1 MMLSFKLG
9 PLAVSTELA
18 LLYLGLLCAWLTCWF
33 LGRKRKASPETPLFN
48 LLLLGLVVARLSFVA
63 AYHEFYYA
71 DSWLAWLDIRDGGF
85 LTLPGII
92 AAVLGALWYFWR
104 RPQLAMPLAAGLAV
118 GVVVSGMGLAVLYAM
133 NQSQQLPELSLRSLA
148 GEAVNLQDYQGKP
161 VVINLWA
168 TWCPP
173 CRREMPVLQKAQQDN
188 PAVLFLFVNQ
198 GEGQHQVSSYV
209 DKQGLQL
216 ENVLLDSG
224 ARLGTAVSS
233 LSLPTTLFYDAGGS
247 LQNTHLG
254 ELSEASLQHAMR
266 NIQPILAKE

>member
-9 PLAVSTELA
+9 PLAISAELA

-33 LGRKRKASPETPLFN
+33 LGRKRKAGPETPLFN
-48 LLLLGLVVARLSFVA
+48 LLLIGVLVARLAFVIT
-63 AYHEFYYA
+63 YREFYY
-71 DSWLAWLDIRDGGF
+71 DGSWLAWLDIRDGGF
-85 LTLPGII
+85 LPLPGLI
-92 AAVLGALWYFWR
+92 AALLAALWYFWR
-104 RPQLAMPLAAGLAV
+104 RPQLAMPLASGLVV
-118 GVVVSGMGLAVLYAM
+118 GVVVSGMGLAVLHAM
-133 NQSQQLPELSLRSLA
+133 NQSQQLPQLDLRNLA
-148 GEAVNLQDYQGKP
+148 GEPVNLQDYQGKP

-173 CRREMPVLQKAQQDN
+173 CRREMPVLQQAQLDN
-188 PAVLFLFVNQ
+188 PAVHFVFVNQ
-198 GEGQHQVSSYV
+198 GEGQHQVSSYIR
-209 DKQGLQL
+209 KQDLHL

-266 NIQPILAKE
+266 NIQPNLAKE